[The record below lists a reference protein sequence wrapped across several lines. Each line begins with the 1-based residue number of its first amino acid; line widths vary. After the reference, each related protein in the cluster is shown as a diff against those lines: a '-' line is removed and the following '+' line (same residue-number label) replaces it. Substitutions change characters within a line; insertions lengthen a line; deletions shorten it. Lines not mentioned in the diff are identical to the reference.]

1 MPHPA
6 INATS
11 LQAFGWQRQR
21 LVIEI
26 GAQLPGSSEAPQ
38 VNLRQCQQK
47 AHQPQCLDRQQRQFP
62 AQVNLPHRI
71 AWAEHHQQR
80 DRRDGHHRDHIIN
93 QTVQSVIGAFAEGSP
108 KSSLDAT
115 GSQQAVDDSIY
126 QHNEENWY
134 HEMVTLFTSGDG
146 FMRAVDII
154 RKKRDGQALSDDEI
168 NWFIDAYTRD
178 DLPDYQA
185 AALLMAILLRGMDT
199 REVTTLTLAMAHS
212 GDQMDLSAIAP
223 YVVDKHSSGGVGDK
237 VSLVV
242 LPLVAACGVPVAKM
256 SGRGL
261 GHTGGTLDKLEAIA
275 GFNINL
281 SERQFTE
288 QAQRIGLVLCGQT
301 KDLAPADGKLYALR
315 DVTAT
320 VPSIPLIASS
330 IMSKKLAAGAS
341 GIVLDV
347 KVGSGAF
354 MKDLDSAAE
363 LSRLMID
370 IGQRAGR
377 DVVALLSDMNQPLGE
392 AVGNA
397 LEVAE
402 AIEALRGGGPADL
415 REHCLE
421 VAAHMLRL
429 AGRGESWTD
438 IATTKVELAQ
448 KLDDGAALAKFGEMV
463 AAQGGDMAIVGD
475 PQKLPQARSIVTMP
489 AERGGIVQQ
498 AAADAVAQ
506 AAFELG
512 AGREKKGDSL
522 DLAVGVRVHVNVGDT
537 VEAGQPLATIHAND
551 PARLD
556 AARDWLTR
564 AVVIGD
570 EPAEP
575 LPLFYDVL
583 GI

>member
-1 MPHPA
+1 
-6 INATS
+6 
-11 LQAFGWQRQR
+11 
-21 LVIEI
+21 
-26 GAQLPGSSEAPQ
+26 
-38 VNLRQCQQK
+38 
-47 AHQPQCLDRQQRQFP
+47 
-62 AQVNLPHRI
+62 
-71 AWAEHHQQR
+71 
-80 DRRDGHHRDHIIN
+80 
-93 QTVQSVIGAFAEGSP
+93 
-108 KSSLDAT
+108 
-115 GSQQAVDDSIY
+115 
-126 QHNEENWY
+126 
-134 HEMVTLFTSGDG
+134 
-146 FMRAVDII
+146 MRAVDII
-154 RKKRDGQALSDDEI
+154 SKKRDGQALSDDEI

-185 AALLMAILLRGMDT
+185 AALLMAILLRGMDA
-199 REVTTLTLAMAHS
+199 REVTALTLAMAGS
-212 GDQMDLSAIAP
+212 GDQMNLSAIAP

-237 VSLVV
+237 VSLIA

-261 GHTGGTLDKLEAIA
+261 GHTGGTLDKLESIT
-275 GFNINL
+275 GFNVNL

-288 QAQRIGLVLCGQT
+288 QAQQVGLVLCGQT

-330 IMSKKLAAGAS
+330 IMSKKLAAGAN
-341 GIVLDV
+341 GIVLDI
-347 KVGSGAF
+347 KVGSGEF
-354 MKDLDSAAE
+354 IKDLDAAAE

-402 AIEALRGGGPADL
+402 AIEALQGGGPADL

-429 AGRGESWTD
+429 AGRGEKWTD
-438 IATTKVELAQ
+438 ITATKAELAA
-448 KLDDGAALAKFGEMV
+448 KLDDGAALAKFSQMV
-463 AAQGGDMAIVGD
+463 AAQGGDVAQVDD
-475 PQKLPQARSIVTMP
+475 PQKLPQARALVTVA
-489 AERGGIVQQ
+489 AERDGIVQQ
-498 AAADAVAQ
+498 VAADAVAQ

-512 AGREKKGDSL
+512 AGREKKGDPI
-522 DLAVGVRVHVNVGDT
+522 DLAVGVRVHINVGDAIQ
-537 VEAGQPLATIHAND
+537 AGQPMATIHAND

-556 AARDWLTR
+556 TARGWLER
-564 AVVIGD
+564 AIVIGD
-570 EPAEP
+570 EPADT